1 MGIYHVFY
9 VCNSKKTHLLDRLS
23 AVLSRR
29 HLVVRI
35 QDLID
40 LQYGDLPAR
49 PLLALERDH
58 LVSPLESRVRTKIP
72 AARAARFRCRFHG
85 SWDRLGRDLFLC
97 LIQRS
102 SADDPR
108 QPAVCDLDGLAAR
121 QAALVFSIKKDAA
134 HLSSILKSLV

>member
-72 AARAARFRCRFHG
+72 AAASTGLGIAWVAISFFALSNEALPMILVSLPFVIWMGWLRAKQ
-85 SWDRLGRDLFLC
+85 S
-97 LIQRS
+97 
-102 SADDPR
+102 
-108 QPAVCDLDGLAAR
+108 
-121 QAALVFSIKKDAA
+121 
-134 HLSSILKSLV
+134 